1 MSEYPEQERIRQQ
14 AIAEAMSQLIPNT
27 NFQQFIGVLREQREV
42 VIDDICNE
50 QVLKDERALMA
61 TIGELRALKGIIAV
75 YDEYR
80 RRESI

>member
-1 MSEYPEQERIRQQ
+1 MHQEQERLRQQ

-50 QVLKDERALMA
+50 SVLKDERALMA